1 LKKHLFILFILLS
14 SFLFAQ
20 KKDKAWFLLD
30 GIDYKTLSPQDKY
43 IFDSILPLYH
53 QANHDSIRL
62 RHLIFFANTLGD
74 EKIWPRYN
82 QLALK
87 LAEKGGEDRAFLIF
101 KTHALNNV
109 AYELSTLK
117 NDAKGALA
125 IYEDIYKIQTKLN
138 DLTGLS
144 ATTNNLANI
153 YKKQGDTEKAIEYHL
168 KSLAIKERN
177 NDKLGVGISYINL
190 GSIYK
195 DQGDLA
201 SAVNCFSKALRLF
214 ETEKDNRQMGSALN
228 NLGRVYQN
236 QGDLSKAMENYKKAK
251 KLFEMIGEKQSV
263 SLALNNIGEVYE
275 DKGDIENALKNYYEA
290 KKIRES
296 IDDKISVANS
306 YLFLA
311 GAYRRLNQTDSS
323 IILLNKSAS
332 IFELG
337 ENKAALAE
345 TYALLSDIYSEKNE
359 IAKAESY
366 AKQALQ
372 IAETFGYPAL
382 ISGPSYVLYRV
393 YKKQSKTGPALE
405 MYEQFT
411 KMRDSLNRI
420 ENRKGVLRQQF
431 KAEYDKKIVADS
443 IAQAN
448 VRLIEQSKH
457 ESEIAKQR
465 LFTYGGVFG
474 FILMLIIA
482 FISFR
487 AFKNKQHANKEI
499 SQQKFIIEEKQKAI
513 VDSINYAKRIQY
525 TLLAHE
531 DLLKANLNEHFVLF
545 KPKDIVSGDF
555 YWATKVE
562 SSELRDESKS
572 KPSKTSQPSTLNSQ
586 LFYLAVCDS
595 TGHGVPG
602 AFMSLLNI
610 GFLSE
615 AINEK
620 GIYQPHEV
628 LNYVRQKLIE
638 SISKEEQ
645 KDGFDGTLVC
655 FDKANNSI
663 TYSSANNRVLL
674 FADNKIN
681 ELGYDKM
688 PVGQA
693 ERLNSF
699 TLQTVNSTK
708 GDILY
713 LLTDGYSD
721 QFGGPAGKKFKY
733 KQFSET
739 LHQIAI
745 LPLPQQKEKLEF
757 AFNDWKGE
765 QEQVDDVCVIGIRL

>member
-1 LKKHLFILFILLS
+1 MKKHVFILLIFLS
-14 SFLFAQ
+14 SFVFAQ
-20 KKDKAWFLLD
+20 KKDKAWYLLD
-30 GIDYKTLSPQDKY
+30 GIEYNTLSPQDKY

-53 QANHDSIRL
+53 KANHDSIRL

-87 LAEKGGEDRAFLIF
+87 LAEKGGEDKAFLIF

-125 IYEDIYKIQTKLN
+125 IYEDIFKIQTRLN

-168 KSLAIKERN
+168 KSLTIKERN
-177 NDKLGVGISYINL
+177 NDKLGVGISYNNL

-201 SAVNCFSKALRLF
+201 SAVNCFSKALKLF
-214 ETEKDNRQMGSALN
+214 ESQKDNRQVANALI

-236 QGDLSKAMENYKKAK
+236 QGDVNKALENYKKAK
-251 KLFEMIGEKQSV
+251 LLFEMIGERQSV
-263 SLALNNIGEVYE
+263 ASTLHFIGLAYE
-275 DKGDIENALKNYYEA
+275 DKGESEKAFKNYYEA
-290 KKIRES
+290 KREYEKIGDLIGIGNSHIYIAES
-296 IDDKISVANS
+296 
-306 YLFLA
+306 
-311 GAYRRLNQTDSS
+311 YRRLRRQDSA
-323 IILLNKSAS
+323 IILLNKACD
-332 IFELG
+332 IFKKG
-337 ENKAALAE
+337 ENKYTLTQAYSNLA
-345 TYALLSDIYSEKNE
+345 DIYFERNE
-359 IAKAESY
+359 LLKAENY
-366 AKQALQ
+366 AKEALQ
-372 IAETFGYPAL
+372 IAKNFGYPSL
-382 ISGPSYVLYRV
+382 IRGPSYVLYRV
-393 YKKQSKTGPALE
+393 YKKQSKIGPSLE
-405 MYEQFT
+405 MYEQFI
-411 KMRDSLNRI
+411 KMRDSLDRI
-420 ENRKGVLRQQF
+420 ENKKGILKQQF
-431 KAEYDKKIVADS
+431 KSEYDKKIVADS

-448 VRLIEQSKH
+448 IRLIEQNKH
-457 ESEIAKQR
+457 DHEIARQR

-474 FILMLIIA
+474 FVLMLVIA

-499 SQQKFIIEEKQKAI
+499 SQQKHIIEEKQKAI

-531 DLLKANLNEHFVLF
+531 DLLKGNLNEHFVIF

-555 YWATKVE
+555 YWATSANNK
-562 SSELRDESKS
+562 
-572 KPSKTSQPSTLNSQ
+572 
-586 LFYLAVCDS
+586 FYLAVCDS

-674 FADNKIN
+674 FQNEKIN

-693 ERLNSF
+693 EKLNSF
-699 TLQTVNSTK
+699 NLHTVNGNK

-739 LHQIAI
+739 LYQIAT

-757 AFNDWKGE
+757 AFNAWKGE

>member
-1 LKKHLFILFILLS
+1 LKKHIFILFILLS

-30 GIDYKTLSPQDKY
+30 GIDYSTLSPQDKY

-125 IYEDIYKIQTKLN
+125 IYEDIYKIQYRLN

-177 NDKLGVGISYINL
+177 NDKLGVGISYNNL

-201 SAVNCFSKALRLF
+201 SAVNCFSKALKLF
-214 ETEKDNRQMGSALN
+214 ESQKDNRQVANALN
-228 NLGRVYQN
+228 NLGRIYQN
-236 QGDLSKAMENYKKAK
+236 QGDLNKAFENYKKAK
-251 KLFEMIGEKQSV
+251 ILFEMIGEKQSV
-263 SLALNNIGEVYE
+263 SLALNNIGEVYM
-275 DKGDIENALKNYYEA
+275 DKGDVENALKSYYEA

-296 IDDKISVANS
+296 IDDKISVGNS
-306 YLFLA
+306 YVFIA
-311 GAYRRLNQTDSS
+311 EAYKRLQQIDSS
-323 IILLNKSAS
+323 IILLNKSCS
-332 IFELG
+332 IFEQG
-337 ENKAALAE
+337 ENKPALAQA
-345 TYALLSDIYSEKNE
+345 YSLLSDIYYDRNE
-359 IAKAESY
+359 LTTAERY
-366 AKQALQ
+366 AKEAMQ
-372 IAETFGYPAL
+372 IGKTFGYPSL
-382 ISGPSYVLYRV
+382 ITGPAYVLYRV
-393 YKKQSKTGPALE
+393 YKKQSKVGPSLE
-405 MYEQFT
+405 MYEEYI
-411 KMRDSLNRI
+411 KMRDSLDRI
-420 ENRKGVLRQQF
+420 ENKKGILKQQF
-431 KAEYDKKIVADS
+431 KSEYDKKIVADS

-448 VRLIEQSKH
+448 ERLIEQSIH
-457 ESEIAKQR
+457 ESEIARQR

-474 FILMLIIA
+474 FVLMLIIA

-499 SQQKFIIEEKQKAI
+499 SQQKHIIEEKQKAI

-531 DLLKANLNEHFVLF
+531 DVLKSNLNEHFILF

-555 YWATKVE
+555 YWATTVR
-562 SSELRDESKS
+562 SSEFVVRSKGQKNIS
-572 KPSKTSQPSTLNSQ
+572 ELPTTNSE

-693 ERLNSF
+693 EKLNSF
-699 TLQTVNSTK
+699 TLQTVNSNK

-721 QFGGPAGKKFKY
+721 QFGGPAGKN
-733 KQFSET
+733 SNT
-739 LHQIAI
+739 NNLAI
-745 LPLPQQKEKLEF
+745 HYIK
-757 AFNDWKGE
+757 
-765 QEQVDDVCVIGIRL
+765 

>member
-1 LKKHLFILFILLS
+1 MSPFFLYLLLQLKKKLFISLVFLS

-20 KKDKAWFLLD
+20 KKDKSWFLVD
-30 GIDYKTLSPQDKY
+30 SINYNSLSIQDKY
-43 IFDSILPLYH
+43 LFDSVLPLYH
-53 QANHDSIRL
+53 QANQDSIRL
-62 RHLIFFANTLGD
+62 KQVMFLANSLGD
-74 EKIWPRYN
+74 ETIWPRYN

-87 LAEKGGEDRAFLIF
+87 MAEKGGDDKTFLIY
-101 KTHALNNV
+101 KTYALNNV

-117 NDAKGALA
+117 NDTKGALK
-125 IYEDIYKIQTKLN
+125 IYEDIYKIQSRLN

-153 YKKQGDTEKAIEYHL
+153 YKKQGEVDKAIDYHL
-168 KSLAIKERN
+168 KSLSLKEKN
-177 NDKLGVGISYINL
+177 NDLLGVGISYNNL

-201 SAVNCFSKALRLF
+201 SAVNCFSKALKIF
-214 ETEKDNRQMGSALN
+214 EAKKENRQVAMALN
-228 NLGRVYQN
+228 NLGRIYQN
-236 QGDLSKAMENYKKAK
+236 QGDLSKALENYKRAEL
-251 KLFEMIGEKQSV
+251 LFNAIGEKQAYA
-263 SLALNNIGEVYE
+263 LTLNNIGEIYE
-275 DKGDIENALKNYYEA
+275 DKHEYEKALNYYYEA

-296 IDDKISVANS
+296 IGDKIGVGSS

-311 GAYRRLNQTDSS
+311 EAYKRIGKTDSAL
-323 IILLNKSAS
+323 ILLNKSCNY
-332 IFELG
+332 FEQD
-337 ENKAALAE
+337 ENKQSLTQA
-345 TYALLSDIYSEKNE
+345 YSLLSEIYLENNE
-359 IAKAESY
+359 LAKAESY
-366 AKQALQ
+366 SKQALQ
-372 IAETFGYPAL
+372 IANTFGYPSL
-382 ISGPSYVLYRV
+382 IKDPSYILYRV
-393 YKKQSKTGPALE
+393 YKKQSKAGASLE
-405 MYEQFT
+405 MYEQYI
-411 KMRDSLNRI
+411 KMRDSLERI
-420 ENRKGVLRQQF
+420 ENKKGILRQQF
-431 KAEYDKKIVADS
+431 KSEYDKKTVADS

-448 VRLIEQSKH
+448 TRMIEQNKH
-457 ESEIAKQR
+457 DHEIARQR

-474 FILMLIIA
+474 FVLMLVIA

-499 SQQKFIIEEKQKAI
+499 SQQKHIIEEKQKAI

-531 DLLKANLNEHFVLF
+531 DVLKSNLNEHFVLF

-555 YWATKVE
+555 YWATSANNK
-562 SSELRDESKS
+562 
-572 KPSKTSQPSTLNSQ
+572 
-586 LFYLAVCDS
+586 FYLAVCDS

-620 GIYQPHEV
+620 GIYAPHEI

-655 FDKANNSI
+655 FDKTNNTI

-674 FADNKIN
+674 YQNHLIN

-688 PVGQA
+688 PVGQG
-693 ERLNSF
+693 EKLNSF
-699 TLQTVNSTK
+699 SLHTVNYNK
-708 GDILY
+708 GEILY

-721 QFGGPAGKKFKY
+721 QFGGPQGKKFKY
-733 KQFSET
+733 KQFSDT
-739 LHQIAI
+739 LHQIAT
-745 LPLPQQKEKLEF
+745 LPLSQQKEKLEF
-757 AFNDWKGE
+757 AFNAWKGE
-765 QEQVDDVCVIGIRL
+765 QEQVDDVCVIGIKL